1 MRKNKNKSFE
11 AIYHKHHPMVL
22 QMCLGFVKGDK
33 DIAND
38 LSQEIFISVWN
49 NLDKFRGASSYKTW
63 IYRITVNTCLQYVKK
78 EKKERTIPTLEI
90 ENQTSII
97 ETEKTTNRN
106 VSELYNA
113 IGQLK
118 KVDRLIIMMV
128 LENQD
133 YDSISEVIGIKPTNL
148 RVKIHRIKKRLETIL
163 KNNKDE

>member
-1 MRKNKNKSFE
+1 MIKSKNEPFE
-11 AIYHKHHPMVL
+11 KIYHRHHPMVL

-33 DIAND
+33 DTAND

-78 EKKERTIPTLEI
+78 EKSVPIFGI
-90 ENQTSII
+90 ENQTSLI
-97 ETEKTTNRN
+97 ETEKVTDDNIPK
-106 VSELYNA
+106 LYNA

-118 KVDRLIIMMV
+118 KIDRLIIMMV
-128 LENQD
+128 LESQD
-133 YDSISEVIGIKPTNL
+133 YDSISEVIGIKPTNV

-163 KNNKDE
+163 KNNKNE

>member
-1 MRKNKNKSFE
+1 MRKSKNEPFE
-11 AIYHKHHPMVL
+11 TIYRQHHPMVL

-33 DIAND
+33 DTAND

-78 EKKERTIPTLEI
+78 DKKERTVLTLEI

-97 ETEKTTNRN
+97 ETEKTINHN
-106 VSELYNA
+106 VPKLYEA

-118 KVDRLIIMMV
+118 KIDRLIIMMV

-133 YDSISEVIGIKPTNL
+133 YDSISEVIGIKPINV
-148 RVKIHRIKKRLETIL
+148 RVKIHRIKKRLGTIL
-163 KNNKDE
+163 KNNKNE

>member
-1 MRKNKNKSFE
+1 MKKSKNEPFE
-11 AIYHKHHPMVL
+11 TIYRQHHPMVL

-33 DIAND
+33 DTAND

-78 EKKERTIPTLEI
+78 DKKEMTVPSLEI
-90 ENQTSII
+90 ENQTSIL
-97 ETEKTTNRN
+97 ETENTKNHN
-106 VSELYNA
+106 VSKLYKA

-118 KVDRLIIMMV
+118 KIDRLIIMMV

-133 YDSISEVIGIKPTNL
+133 YDNISEVIGIKPTNV
-148 RVKIHRIKKRLETIL
+148 RVKIHRIKKRLESIL
-163 KNNKDE
+163 KNDKNE

>member
-1 MRKNKNKSFE
+1 MKNNKNKPFE
-11 AIYHKHHPMVL
+11 TIYHQHHPMVL

-33 DIAND
+33 DTAND

-49 NLDKFRGASSYKTW
+49 NLEKFRGASSYKTW

-78 EKKERTIPTLEI
+78 DKKERTISTFEI
-90 ENQTSII
+90 ENQASST
-97 ETEKTTNRN
+97 ETENATNLN
-106 VSELYNA
+106 APELYKA

-118 KVDRLIIMMV
+118 KIDRLIIMMV

-133 YDSISEVIGIKPTNL
+133 YDNISEIIGIKPTNV

-163 KNNKDE
+163 KKNNNG